1 MKQGVLNKAKQI
13 AHSLCPTNREIR
25 TSHIAFLIKSNI
37 IEKIGFNKRRTHPEV
52 SKHPYHEGHVGIHAE
67 LDCILKVDKEDL
79 KDYKML
85 VLRVDRKN
93 KLNYKYYFEPLTFN
107 LIKQVFTDN
116 KKSSLTIE
124 YSNYKVIDNNV
135 IPQRVVIN
143 AKNKEK
149 ELKINLNSKIR
160 RIIFY

>member
-1 MKQGVLNKAKQI
+1 MKKRVFQKALKI

-25 TSHIAFLIKSNI
+25 TSHVAFLIKSNV
-37 IEKIGFNKRRTHPEV
+37 IEKIGINKRRTHPEI

-93 KLNYKYYFEPLTFN
+93 KLNISKPCPGCLSLIDQFNVGEVWYSDKNGEIVKYEN
-107 LIKQVFTDN
+107 KQ
-116 KKSSLTIE
+116 
-124 YSNYKVIDNNV
+124 
-135 IPQRVVIN
+135 QR
-143 AKNKEK
+143 K
-149 ELKINLNSKIR
+149 
-160 RIIFY
+160 

>member
-37 IEKIGFNKRRTHPEV
+37 IEKIGINKKRTHPEV
-52 SKHPYHEGHVGIHAE
+52 CKHPYHEGHVGIHAE

-93 KLNYKYYFEPLTFN
+93 KLNMSKPCPGCLSLINQFN
-107 LIKQVFTDN
+107 IAEVWYSDKNGDIIKHNEN
-116 KKSSLTIE
+116 KQ
-124 YSNYKVIDNNV
+124 
-135 IPQRVVIN
+135 QR
-143 AKNKEK
+143 K
-149 ELKINLNSKIR
+149 
-160 RIIFY
+160 